1 MAGPYAGNHSF
12 GVSAEVLSG
21 DFARGLDLLAD
32 VLLHPSLPPDAVA
45 REIDAQ
51 LASIKGQRDHLLS
64 CAFKALRKG
73 LFGDNGYG
81 LDALGTESTV
91 RSFQPSALAAFHRR
105 MVVPH
110 NAVLAI
116 YGDIHADAV
125 RAEVEQ
131 AFASWLPAPLPAGH
145 PMTQPTVATPRL
157 VEDRDKEQAVI
168 AIGFPG
174 TTFDHPDRYAL
185 ELLQEA
191 CSDMG
196 SRLFMRIRDELGL
209 AYYVGASHFLGRTP
223 GYFAFY
229 CGTAPG
235 EVERVEAELRDQAR
249 QLAEGGLTDEELAR
263 AKAKVVGQRKIAR
276 QDLGGVA
283 MQAALDELYGL
294 GHDHGDGEAA
304 RYEAVT
310 AEQVRD
316 AARRCLV
323 PERCVVSIIRGRTPS
338 A

>member
-1 MAGPYAGNHSF
+1 
-12 GVSAEVLSG
+12 
-21 DFARGLDLLAD
+21 
-32 VLLHPSLPPDAVA
+32 
-45 REIDAQ
+45 
-51 LASIKGQRDHLLS
+51 
-64 CAFKALRKG
+64 
-73 LFGDNGYG
+73 
-81 LDALGTESTV
+81 
-91 RSFQPSALAAFHRR
+91 

-145 PMTQPTVATPRL
+145 SMTQPNLVTPRL
-157 VEDRDKEQAVI
+157 SEDRDKEQAVI

-174 TTFDHPDRYAL
+174 TTFDHPDRYPL

-209 AYYVGASHFLGRTP
+209 AYYVGASHFIGRTP

-229 CGTAPG
+229 CGTAPE
-235 EVERVEAELRDQAR
+235 EVERVEAELRAQAQ
-249 QLAEGGLTDEELAR
+249 QLAEGGLTGEELAR

-276 QDLGGVA
+276 QDLGQLA

-323 PERCVVSIIRGRTPS
+323 SDRCVVSIVRGRS
-338 A
+338 ANG